1 MNGSSSETTLQ
12 EDGSSEKKARE
23 AAAATAALQEGD
35 YHWRAPDAILGF
47 FSFLILSWTAHH
59 CSRFFYFFLIWTRL
73 LETGVVHVLT
83 HAQTSSYCPFCT
95 VSDGM
100 AVLGPNH
107 LRLHLI
113 KLVRISNIRISWDN
127 QKKLSKSLKLADKLK
142 KIIMF
147 LGVIL

>member
-1 MNGSSSETTLQ
+1 MPRP
-12 EDGSSEKKARE
+12 A
-23 AAAATAALQEGD
+23 
-35 YHWRAPDAILGF
+35 H
-47 FSFLILSWTAHH
+47 TAH
-59 CSRFFYFFLIWTRL
+59 F
-73 LETGVVHVLT
+73 V
-83 HAQTSSYCPFCT
+83 P

-107 LRLHLI
+107 PRLHLI

-127 QKKLSKSLKLADKLK
+127 KKKLSKSLKLADKLK